1 MLMYADVCFE
11 AGTLLDPIS
20 LTCRST
26 CSTDGFPLSP
36 HFFHVKE
43 KEGFDWLART
53 HTHVGVR
60 YSIYWLY

>member
-1 MLMYADVCFE
+1 MLRGRHAIGPDILNLSQYLFDMA
-11 AGTLLDPIS
+11 
-20 LTCRST
+20 
-26 CSTDGFPLSP
+26 DGFPLSP